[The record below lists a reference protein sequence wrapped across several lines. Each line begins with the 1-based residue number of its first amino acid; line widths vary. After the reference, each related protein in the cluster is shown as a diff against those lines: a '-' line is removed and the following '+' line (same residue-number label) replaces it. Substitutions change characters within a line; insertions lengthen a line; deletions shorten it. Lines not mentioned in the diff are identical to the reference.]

1 MTQISSL
8 SAVEIY
14 LIPKNEE
21 EVREKIREQFRLNKS
36 VVDIRVIDKMVIM
49 GQMELDETRKHW
61 KQSTHVMRYWKDT
74 LEPKPTDFLSKF
86 IAGKD

>member
-1 MTQISSL
+1 MTQIPPL
-8 SAVEIY
+8 SAVDMY
-14 LIPKNEE
+14 LIPKSEE
-21 EVREKIREQFRLNKS
+21 QVREKIREQFLLNKA
-36 VVDIRVIDKMVIM
+36 VVDVRVIDKLVIM
-49 GQMELDETRKHW
+49 GQLELDETRKHW